1 MEGFFGVGAG
11 QGDGGHAGT
20 LTPEQALAMLSGDGG
35 AGEEWADASVDDL
48 DLPTY
53 VHSILTG
60 YGIETIGAL
69 LDATSEELLSIS
81 GFGQKS
87 LEEVRNRL
95 ADRSLTLKGEEAD
108 EAEAVLSSDVGD
120 DYEMSVPEET
130 QED

>member
-1 MEGFFGVGAG
+1 
-11 QGDGGHAGT
+11 
-20 LTPEQALAMLSGDGG
+20 MLGG
-35 AGEEWADASVDDL
+35 AGDGWADASVDDL

-60 YGIETIGAL
+60 HGIEALAAL
-69 LDATSEELLSIS
+69 LERTPEELLNIS

-95 ADRSLTLKGEEAD
+95 ADRGLALKGEEAD
-108 EAEAVLSSDVGD
+108 EAEAVLSSDVED